1 MDSSST
7 SSTSSH
13 SSSSS
18 SDDDIL
24 YDMDEEATMFFQWG
38 LVPWSAQDFFSSHEM
53 EGGSGQSMD
62 PTIGVQNVLATM
74 HATPTLFKN
83 LTNFIAIEFEELAS
97 FVVPNTINSYARST
111 CEDYLVTRR
120 P

>member
-1 MDSSST
+1 MDSSSS

-18 SDDDIL
+18 SDDIL
-24 YDMDEEATMFFQWG
+24 YDMDEEATMLFQCE
-38 LVPWSAQDFFSSHEM
+38 LVAWSVQDFFNSHEM

-97 FVVPNTINSYARST
+97 FVVPSTIISLASST
-111 CEDYLVTRR
+111 FEDYLMTRR

>member
-1 MDSSST
+1 MK
-7 SSTSSH
+7 
-13 SSSSS
+13 
-18 SDDDIL
+18 
-24 YDMDEEATMFFQWG
+24 WK
-38 LVPWSAQDFFSSHEM
+38 
-53 EGGSGQSMD
+53 GGSGQSMD

-97 FVVPNTINSYARST
+97 FVVPSTIISLASST
-111 CEDYLVTRR
+111 FEDYLMTRR